1 MILCPCKKCGNI
13 YWHFREVV
21 YEHLVVDG
29 FIRGYKKWIF
39 HGECTSSGTSST
51 INPTYPDT
59 DYHHQYV
66 RQDDMEDMLRDAFNM
81 RSHGEQSFPPDFII
95 SEDCNITGN
104 VFCETGTSS
113 CQDMKRLIKD
123 LGLGYDKIHSCPND
137 CMLYWG
143 DQKNQ
148 QSCHLCGK
156 SRWMNSN
163 TEDVNTDEGGA
174 QLRKKPV
181 KVLRYFPLILR
192 LQRLFMSSKT
202 AESMT
207 WHNDQWTDD
216 GLLKHPADSLAWK
229 SFDSKFPS
237 FASDPRNVR
246 LGLAADG
253 FNPFKIMST
262 SYSTW
267 PVVLVPYN
275 LPPWI
280 CMKQSSFILS
290 MIIPGEKGPENDID
304 IYLQPLIEELKQLWS
319 GVETYNVLRKEN
331 FNLRAALL
339 WTINDF
345 SAYANLSGWST
356 KGRYACPCCAAQT
369 CSKWLYNGKKFSYM
383 GHRRWLDENH
393 KFRFQRTLF
402 DGTEEYRGA
411 PEQTVGSEILFML
424 KDINFSYGKMNQP
437 PTTQTRR
444 RSRDES
450 DDESDEEDDPNE
462 AEMWKKRS
470 IFFELPYWK
479 HNILRHNLDVM
490 NIEKNVCENI
500 IGTILNVDGKSKD
513 NLQSRLDLVDMR
525 IRRDLHPQI
534 LPNGKYRLPPSIFSM
549 SKKEKEVFCMVLKDI
564 KVPDAYASNISR
576 CVSFKDRRLYS
587 LKSHDYHILMQDLLP
602 IALRCCMSKNVTSC
616 IIELSNIMKAICGK
630 VLNVE
635 ELEKVQDRATL
646 TLYNLEKIFPHSFFT
661 IMVHLV
667 IHLPHEAILGGPSYC
682 RNKRYPEGSIA
693 EGYLAEEC
701 MTFCSR
707 YLEDAETRLNRP
719 SRNAGLNDHD
729 LAETYLFQS
738 YGEPIGKVEIVE
750 LDDISWIQAHR
761 YVLFH
766 HDSMEPL
773 RNEYKQIL
781 RSRARS
787 RRLQHREINKLFTES
802 FHEWLSQT
810 VWSGK
815 DVNDEIKWLS
825 QGPNKVIKR
834 YSAFLINGYRFH
846 TKYRKRMRRT
856 QNCRVVVNSSI
867 TSYASARD
875 SNPVEGNVEYYGL
888 LTDIIELDYY
898 GRWKVILFRCDWDD
912 VNTARGIKKDQFG
925 FTMVNFSR
933 LIHTGQQL
941 MDKPYV
947 FSSQVKQVFYSKDPT
962 DEGWYVVLRNTPR
975 DLFDMGNGSRDDIV
989 ERSETLPFPEQNLDE
1004 NIPSTRKMRRRRLR
1018 GLSIVQNTL
1027 NSEEGNSEQQTAV
1040 GSSNVPE
1047 TLDEPEEFQTENG
1060 GTRRVRGRT
1069 LLSDL
1074 YDLDPAN
1081 RVKVSRNTYGQP
1093 VGSEARL
1100 LAGYI
1105 GILARNAN
1113 MLPINYESW
1122 HHMPDSNKNQALANI
1137 KVSDDYIKKTLGK
1150 KRRDNKSIL
1159 KKQYFKKD
1167 ISLEEKLRN
1176 VPPGM
1181 LRYQWEDAVR
1191 FWNSKKGED
1200 RERVG
1205 ISSRQKQKFTHTA
1218 GSRSF
1223 ASVAEAEEVKSGQ
1236 KVGRLQLFEI
1246 THKKKDGSPMTSE
1259 AGEIMEKLKDKK
1271 VEYKATASTDSSV
1284 NLENIDNRII
1294 TEVLG
1299 PERYGRVRFQ
1309 GSGVTPTQY
1318 FGSGSQQYMPS
1329 GSQAKAEVQRL
1340 RDQMAQMQ
1348 ANTVE
1353 QIAEVQRKYEELQQQ
1368 LRAEAAAAAREAE
1381 HRKKYDD
1388 LQLQLQQMM
1397 QMFQQSQK
1405 PPS

>member
-1 MILCPCKKCGNI
+1 MRCRLKVINAIVKEENGTDNVLPDFAEVYSFIGSVFDPGTSGYYRAPELIFGATKCTTTIDICSRYVQPLFPSKSG
-13 YWHFREVV
+13 V
-21 YEHLVVDG
+21 G
-29 FIRGYKKWIF
+29 Q
-39 HGECTSSGTSST
+39 CTSSGTSST

-59 DYHHQYV
+59 DYHQYV
-66 RQDDMEDMLRDAFNM
+66 RQDDMKDMLRDAFNM

-104 VFCETGTSS
+104 VFCETGTSAPNEEPNEEAAKFYNLLNEMNEELYEGS
-113 CQDMKRLIKD
+113 KYSKLSFCIRLFHLKCLGGWTGNSFTMLLEFLREMFPFAKIPQCCQDMKRLIKD

-148 QSCHLCGK
+148 QSCHVCGK
-156 SRWMNSN
+156 SSWMNSN

-181 KVLRYFPLILR
+181 KVLRYFPLIPR

-202 AESMT
+202 AESMR
-207 WHNDQWTDD
+207 WHNDQRTDD
-216 GLLKHPADSLAWK
+216 GLLRHPADSLAWK
-229 SFDSKFPS
+229 SFDSKFLS

-267 PVVLVPYN
+267 P
-275 LPPWI
+275 
-280 CMKQSSFILS
+280 
-290 MIIPGEKGPENDID
+290 
-304 IYLQPLIEELKQLWS
+304 PLIEELKQLWS
-319 GVETYNVLRKEN
+319 GVETYDVLRKKN
-331 FNLRAALL
+331 FNLLAALL
-339 WTINDF
+339 CTINDF
-345 SAYANLSGWST
+345 PAYANLSGWST
-356 KGRYACPCCAAQT
+356 KGHYACPCCAAQT

-411 PEQTVGSEILFML
+411 PEQTVGSKILFML

-437 PTTQTRR
+437 PITQIRR

-462 AEMWKKRS
+462 AELWKKRS
-470 IFFELPYWK
+470 IFFELPYWE

-490 NIEKNVCENI
+490 HIEKNACENI
-500 IGTILNVDGKSKD
+500 IGTTLNVDGKSKD

-525 IRRDLHPQI
+525 IRRDLHPQV

-549 SKKEKEVFCMVLKDI
+549 SKKEKEVFYMVLKDI

-646 TLYNLEKIFPHSFFT
+646 TLCNLEKIFPPSFFT

-667 IHLPHEAILGGPSYC
+667 IHFPHEAILGGPIFYRWMFLSKLKSYC
-682 RNKRYPEGSIA
+682 RNKRYPEGSIT

-766 HDSMEPL
+766 HDSIELL

-825 QGPNKVIKR
+825 QGLNRVIKR
-834 YSAFLINGYRFH
+834 YSAFLINGYGFH
-846 TKYRKRMRRT
+846 TKYRERMRRT
-856 QNCRVVVNSSI
+856 QNCGVVVNSSI

-875 SNPVEGNVEYYGL
+875 SNPVEGNVEHYGL
-888 LTDIIELDYY
+888 LTDIIKLDYY
-898 GRWKVILFRCDWDD
+898 GRWKVILFQCDWAD
-912 VNTARGIKKDQFG
+912 VNTARGIKKDHFG

-941 MDKPYV
+941 MDEPYV
-947 FSSQVKQVFYSKDPT
+947 FSFQVKQVFYSKDPT
-962 DEGWYVVLRNTPR
+962 NEVWYVVLRNTPR

-1004 NIPSTRKMRRRRLR
+1004 NIPST
-1018 GLSIVQNTL
+1018 STQ
-1027 NSEEGNSEQQTAV
+1027 
-1040 GSSNVPE
+1040 
-1047 TLDEPEEFQTENG
+1047 
-1060 GTRRVRGRT
+1060 
-1069 LLSDL
+1069 
-1074 YDLDPAN
+1074 
-1081 RVKVSRNTYGQP
+1081 
-1093 VGSEARL
+1093 
-1100 LAGYI
+1100 
-1105 GILARNAN
+1105 
-1113 MLPINYESW
+1113 
-1122 HHMPDSNKNQALANI
+1122 
-1137 KVSDDYIKKTLGK
+1137 
-1150 KRRDNKSIL
+1150 
-1159 KKQYFKKD
+1159 
-1167 ISLEEKLRN
+1167 
-1176 VPPGM
+1176 
-1181 LRYQWEDAVR
+1181 YQWVRDDVNED
-1191 FWNSKKGED
+1191 
-1200 RERVG
+1200 
-1205 ISSRQKQKFTHTA
+1205 I
-1218 GSRSF
+1218 
-1223 ASVAEAEEVKSGQ
+1223 
-1236 KVGRLQLFEI
+1236 
-1246 THKKKDGSPMTSE
+1246 
-1259 AGEIMEKLKDKK
+1259 
-1271 VEYKATASTDSSV
+1271 
-1284 NLENIDNRII
+1284 
-1294 TEVLG
+1294 
-1299 PERYGRVRFQ
+1299 
-1309 GSGVTPTQY
+1309 
-1318 FGSGSQQYMPS
+1318 
-1329 GSQAKAEVQRL
+1329 
-1340 RDQMAQMQ
+1340 
-1348 ANTVE
+1348 
-1353 QIAEVQRKYEELQQQ
+1353 YE
-1368 LRAEAAAAAREAE
+1368 
-1381 HRKKYDD
+1381 
-1388 LQLQLQQMM
+1388 
-1397 QMFQQSQK
+1397 
-1405 PPS
+1405 

>member
-13 YWHFREVV
+13 YWHSREVV
-21 YEHLVVDG
+21 YEHLIVDG

-59 DYHHQYV
+59 DYHQNV

-95 SEDCNITGN
+95 FEDCNITGN
-104 VFCETGTSS
+104 VFCETGTSVPNEERNEEAAKFYNLLNEMNEELYEGSKYSKLSFCIRLFHLKCLGGWTGNSFTMLLEFLREMFPFAKIPQS

-148 QSCHLCGK
+148 QSCHVCGK

-181 KVLRYFPLILR
+181 KVLRYFPLIPR

-207 WHNDQWTDD
+207 WHNDQRTDD
-216 GLLKHPADSLAWK
+216 GLLRHPADSLAWK

-290 MIIPGEKGPENDID
+290 MIIPGEKGPGNDID
-304 IYLQPLIEELKQLWS
+304 IYLQPLIKELKQLWS
-319 GVETYNVLRKEN
+319 GVETYDVLRKEN

-345 SAYANLSGWST
+345 LAYANLSGWST

-424 KDINFSYGKMNQP
+424 KDINFSYGKINQP
-437 PTTQTRR
+437 PITQTRR

-462 AEMWKKRS
+462 AELWKKRS
-470 IFFELPYWK
+470 IFFELPYWE

-490 NIEKNVCENI
+490 HIEKNVCENI

-525 IRRDLHPQI
+525 IRRDLHPQV

-564 KVPDAYASNISR
+564 KVPDAFLS
-576 CVSFKDRRLYS
+576 K
-587 LKSHDYHILMQDLLP
+587 LK
-602 IALRCCMSKNVTSC
+602 
-616 IIELSNIMKAICGK
+616 
-630 VLNVE
+630 
-635 ELEKVQDRATL
+635 
-646 TLYNLEKIFPHSFFT
+646 
-661 IMVHLV
+661 
-667 IHLPHEAILGGPSYC
+667 SYC

-825 QGPNKVIKR
+825 QGPNRVIKR

-846 TKYRKRMRRT
+846 TKYRERMRRT
-856 QNCRVVVNSSI
+856 QNCGVVVNSSI
-867 TSYASARD
+867 TSYASAKD

-898 GRWKVILFRCDWDD
+898 GRWKVILFRCDWAD

-941 MDKPYV
+941 MDEPYV

-1018 GLSIVQNTL
+1018 GLSIVQNTP

-1081 RVKVSRNTYGQP
+1081 RVKVSRNTYGLP

-1137 KVSDDYIKKTLGK
+1137 KDRFALEVSDDYIKKTLGK
-1150 KRRDNKSIL
+1150 KWRDNKSTL

-1246 THKKKDGSPMTSE
+1246 THRKKDGSPMTSE

-1271 VEYKATASTDSSV
+1271 VEYEATASTDSSV

-1309 GSGVTPTQY
+1309 GSGITPTQY

-1368 LRAEAAAAAREAE
+1368 LRAEAVEREAAAAEREAAAAAREAE

-1405 PPS
+1405 PSS

>member
-21 YEHLVVDG
+21 YEHLIVDG

-59 DYHHQYV
+59 DYHQYV

-95 SEDCNITGN
+95 SEDCNIGGN
-104 VFCETGTSS
+104 VFCETGTSAPNEEPNEEAAKVDRKLFSMLLKFLREMFPFAKIPQS

-143 DQKNQ
+143 DQNDCMLYWGDQKKQ
-148 QSCHLCGK
+148 QSCHVCGK

-181 KVLRYFPLILR
+181 KVLRYFPLIPR

-202 AESMT
+202 AESMR
-207 WHNDQWTDD
+207 WHNDQRTDD
-216 GLLKHPADSLAWK
+216 GLLRHPADSLAWK

-237 FASDPRNVR
+237 FASDPWNVR

-267 PVVLVPYN
+267 LVVLVPYN

-280 CMKQSSFILS
+280 CMKQSLFILS
-290 MIIPGEKGPENDID
+290 MIIPGEK
-304 IYLQPLIEELKQLWS
+304 
-319 GVETYNVLRKEN
+319 LRE
-331 FNLRAALL
+331 
-339 WTINDF
+339 DE
-345 SAYANLSGWST
+345 ST
-356 KGRYACPCCAAQT
+356 P
-369 CSKWLYNGKKFSYM
+369 
-383 GHRRWLDENH
+383 
-393 KFRFQRTLF
+393 
-402 DGTEEYRGA
+402 
-411 PEQTVGSEILFML
+411 I
-424 KDINFSYGKMNQP
+424 
-437 PTTQTRR
+437 TQTRR
-444 RSRDES
+444 SSRDES
-450 DDESDEEDDPNE
+450 MMNLTRDDDESDEEDDPNE
-462 AEMWKKRS
+462 AELWKKRRS
-470 IFFELPYWK
+470 IFFELPYWE

-490 NIEKNVCENI
+490 HIEKNVCENI

-525 IRRDLHPQI
+525 IRCDLHPQV

-635 ELEKVQDRATL
+635 ELEKVQDRAAL
-646 TLYNLEKIFPHSFFT
+646 TLCNLEKIFPPSFFT
-661 IMVHLV
+661 IMVHSV
-667 IHLPHEAILGGPSYC
+667 IHLPHEALLGGPVFYRWMYPIERFLSKLKSYC
-682 RNKRYPEGSIA
+682 GNKLYPEGSIA

-781 RSRARS
+781 RSRACS

-815 DVNDEIKWLS
+815 DINDEIKWLS
-825 QGPNKVIKR
+825 QGPNRVIKR

-846 TKYRKRMRRT
+846 TKYRERMRRT
-856 QNCRVVVNSSI
+856 QNCGVVVNSSI

-898 GRWKVILFRCDWDD
+898 GRWKVILFRCDWAD

-941 MDKPYV
+941 MDEPYV

-962 DEGWYVVLRNTPR
+962 DEGWYVVLWNTPR

-1004 NIPSTRKMRRRRLR
+1004 NIPSTRKMRRRRLH
-1018 GLSIVQNTL
+1018 GLSIVQNTP

-1081 RVKVSRNTYGQP
+1081 RVK
-1093 VGSEARL
+1093 
-1100 LAGYI
+1100 
-1105 GILARNAN
+1105 
-1113 MLPINYESW
+1113 
-1122 HHMPDSNKNQALANI
+1122 
-1137 KVSDDYIKKTLGK
+1137 
-1150 KRRDNKSIL
+1150 
-1159 KKQYFKKD
+1159 KD
-1167 ISLEEKLRN
+1167 ISLKEKLRN

-1246 THKKKDGSPMTSE
+1246 THRKKDGSPMTSE

-1271 VEYKATASTDSSV
+1271 AEYEETASTDSSV

-1318 FGSGSQQYMPS
+1318 FGSGSQQYMPF

-1353 QIAEVQRKYEELQQQ
+1353 QIAEVQQKYAELQQQ
-1368 LRAEAAAAAREAE
+1368 LRAEAAEREAVAAEREAAAAVREAE

>member
-1 MILCPCKKCGNI
+1 MIICPCKKCGNI

-21 YEHLVVDG
+21 YEHLIVDG
-29 FIRGYKKWIF
+29 FIRGYKKWTF
-39 HGECTSSGTSST
+39 HGECTTSGTSST

-59 DYHHQYV
+59 DYHQHV

-81 RSHGEQSFPPDFII
+81 RSHGEQSFPHDFII
-95 SEDCNITGN
+95 SEDCNIGGM
-104 VFCETGTSS
+104 FFA
-113 CQDMKRLIKD
+113 KREQ
-123 LGLGYDKIHSCPND
+123 
-137 CMLYWG
+137 G

-148 QSCHLCGK
+148 QSCHVCGK

-181 KVLRYFPLILR
+181 KVLRYFPLIPR

-202 AESMT
+202 AESMR

-216 GLLKHPADSLAWK
+216 GLLRHPADSLAWK

-280 CMKQSSFILS
+280 CMKQFSFILS
-290 MIIPGEKGPENDID
+290 MIIPGEKGPGNDID

-319 GVETYNVLRKEN
+319 GVEAYDVLRKEN
-331 FNLRAALL
+331 YNLRVALL

-345 SAYANLSGWST
+345 PAYANLSGWST

-411 PEQTVGSEILFML
+411 PEQTIGSEILFML

-437 PTTQTRR
+437 PITQKGEDRGMNLMMNLTKRMILMR
-444 RSRDES
+444 RSCGR
-450 DDESDEEDDPNE
+450 
-462 AEMWKKRS
+462 KG
-470 IFFELPYWK
+470 
-479 HNILRHNLDVM
+479 
-490 NIEKNVCENI
+490 NVCENI

-525 IRRDLHPQI
+525 IRRDLHPQV

-549 SKKEKEVFCMVLKDI
+549 LKKEKEVFCMVLKDI

-602 IALRCCMSKNVTSC
+602 IALWCCMSKNVTSC

-635 ELEKVQDRATL
+635 ELEKVQDRAAL
-646 TLYNLEKIFPHSFFT
+646 TLCNLEKIFPPSFFT

-667 IHLPHEAILGGPSYC
+667 IHLPRSNPWWTGFLSMDVSHRKSYC

-738 YGEPIGKVEIVE
+738 YGEPIGKVEIV
-750 LDDISWIQAHR
+750 
-761 YVLFH
+761 
-766 HDSMEPL
+766 
-773 RNEYKQIL
+773 
-781 RSRARS
+781 
-787 RRLQHREINKLFTES
+787 
-802 FHEWLSQT
+802 
-810 VWSGK
+810 WSGK

-825 QGPNKVIKR
+825 QGPNRVIKR

-846 TKYRKRMRRT
+846 TKYRERMRRT
-856 QNCRVVVNSSI
+856 QNCGVVVNSSI

-898 GRWKVILFRCDWDD
+898 GRWKVILFGVIGLMLILFEELNRSIWFYNGEFLSLDSHW
-912 VNTARGIKKDQFG
+912 T
-925 FTMVNFSR
+925 TM
-933 LIHTGQQL
+933 
-941 MDKPYV
+941 MDEPYV

-962 DEGWYVVLRNTPR
+962 DEGWYVVHRNTPR

-1004 NIPSTRKMRRRRLR
+1004 NIPRKMRRRRLR
-1018 GLSIVQNTL
+1018 GLSIVQNTP

-1047 TLDEPEEFQTENG
+1047 TLDEPEEFQIENG

-1137 KVSDDYIKKTLGK
+1137 KDRFALEVSDDYIKK
-1150 KRRDNKSIL
+1150 
-1159 KKQYFKKD
+1159 
-1167 ISLEEKLRN
+1167 KL
-1176 VPPGM
+1176 
-1181 LRYQWEDAVR
+1181 
-1191 FWNSKKGED
+1191 
-1200 RERVG
+1200 
-1205 ISSRQKQKFTHTA
+1205 

-1271 VEYKATASTDSSV
+1271 AEYEATTSTDSSV

-1329 GSQAKAEVQRL
+1329 GSQAKVEVQRL
-1340 RDQMAQMQ
+1340 RDQIAQMQ

-1368 LRAEAAAAAREAE
+1368 LRAEAAEREAAAAAREAE

>member
-13 YWHFREVV
+13 YWHSREVV
-21 YEHLVVDG
+21 YEHLIVDG

-59 DYHHQYV
+59 DYHQNV

-104 VFCETGTSS
+104 VFCETGTSAPNEEPNEEAAKFYNLLNEMNEELYEGSKYSKLSFCIRLFHLKCLGGWTGNSFTMLLEFLREMFPFAKIPQS
-113 CQDMKRLIKD
+113 CQDMKRLIID

-148 QSCHLCGK
+148 QSCHVCGK

-181 KVLRYFPLILR
+181 KVLRYFPLIPR

-207 WHNDQWTDD
+207 WHNDQRTDD
-216 GLLKHPADSLAWK
+216 GLLRHPADSLAWK

-290 MIIPGEKGPENDID
+290 MIIPGEKGPGNDID
-304 IYLQPLIEELKQLWS
+304 IYLQPLIKELKQLWS
-319 GVETYNVLRKEN
+319 GVETYDVLRKEN

-345 SAYANLSGWST
+345 PAYANLSGWST
-356 KGRYACPCCAAQT
+356 KGHYACPCCAAQT

-383 GHRRWLDENH
+383 GHCRWLDENH

-411 PEQTVGSEILFML
+411 PKQTVGSEILFML
-424 KDINFSYGKMNQP
+424 KDINFSYGKINQP
-437 PTTQTRR
+437 PITQTRR

-462 AEMWKKRS
+462 AELWKKRS
-470 IFFELPYWK
+470 IFFELPYWE

-490 NIEKNVCENI
+490 HIKKNVCENI

-525 IRRDLHPQI
+525 IRRDLHPQV

-635 ELEKVQDRATL
+635 ELEKVQDRAAL
-646 TLYNLEKIFPHSFFT
+646 TLCNLEKIFPPSFFT

-667 IHLPHEAILGGPSYC
+667 IHLPHEAILGGPVFYRWMYPIERFLSKLKSYC

-825 QGPNKVIKR
+825 QGPNRVIKR

-846 TKYRKRMRRT
+846 TKYRERMRRT
-856 QNCRVVVNSSI
+856 QNCGVVVNSSI

-898 GRWKVILFRCDWDD
+898 GRWKVILFRCDWAD

-941 MDKPYV
+941 MDEPYV

-1004 NIPSTRKMRRRRLR
+1004 NIPST
-1018 GLSIVQNTL
+1018 STQ
-1027 NSEEGNSEQQTAV
+1027 
-1040 GSSNVPE
+1040 
-1047 TLDEPEEFQTENG
+1047 
-1060 GTRRVRGRT
+1060 
-1069 LLSDL
+1069 
-1074 YDLDPAN
+1074 
-1081 RVKVSRNTYGQP
+1081 
-1093 VGSEARL
+1093 
-1100 LAGYI
+1100 
-1105 GILARNAN
+1105 
-1113 MLPINYESW
+1113 
-1122 HHMPDSNKNQALANI
+1122 
-1137 KVSDDYIKKTLGK
+1137 
-1150 KRRDNKSIL
+1150 
-1159 KKQYFKKD
+1159 
-1167 ISLEEKLRN
+1167 
-1176 VPPGM
+1176 
-1181 LRYQWEDAVR
+1181 YQWVRDDVNED
-1191 FWNSKKGED
+1191 
-1200 RERVG
+1200 
-1205 ISSRQKQKFTHTA
+1205 I
-1218 GSRSF
+1218 
-1223 ASVAEAEEVKSGQ
+1223 
-1236 KVGRLQLFEI
+1236 
-1246 THKKKDGSPMTSE
+1246 
-1259 AGEIMEKLKDKK
+1259 
-1271 VEYKATASTDSSV
+1271 
-1284 NLENIDNRII
+1284 
-1294 TEVLG
+1294 
-1299 PERYGRVRFQ
+1299 
-1309 GSGVTPTQY
+1309 
-1318 FGSGSQQYMPS
+1318 
-1329 GSQAKAEVQRL
+1329 
-1340 RDQMAQMQ
+1340 
-1348 ANTVE
+1348 
-1353 QIAEVQRKYEELQQQ
+1353 YE
-1368 LRAEAAAAAREAE
+1368 
-1381 HRKKYDD
+1381 
-1388 LQLQLQQMM
+1388 
-1397 QMFQQSQK
+1397 
-1405 PPS
+1405 

>member
-1 MILCPCKKCGNI
+1 MDRCLGFKGYKIKGIGVRGLSKSIPKPSLHRRTRPSVVSPSARPSAASPSHSSFRTNWTVYNSVYVHAGETVKVPEVNSSARKEKSGPKPITIPIVLKMSEFDHKPLFAGESGVDQKCGNI

-21 YEHLVVDG
+21 YEHLIVDG

-59 DYHHQYV
+59 NYHQYV

-104 VFCETGTSS
+104 VFCETGTSAPNEEPNEEAAKFYNLLNEMNEELYEGSKYSKLSFCICLFHLKCLGGWTGNSFTMLLEFLREMFPFAKIPQS

-123 LGLGYDKIHSCPND
+123 LGLGYNKIHSCPND

-148 QSCHLCGK
+148 QSCHVCGK

-181 KVLRYFPLILR
+181 KVLRYFPLIPR

-207 WHNDQWTDD
+207 WHNDQRIDD
-216 GLLKHPADSLAWK
+216 GLLRHPADSLAWK
-229 SFDSKFPS
+229 SFDSKFSS

-267 PVVLVPYN
+267 P
-275 LPPWI
+275 
-280 CMKQSSFILS
+280 
-290 MIIPGEKGPENDID
+290 
-304 IYLQPLIEELKQLWS
+304 PLIEELKQLWS
-319 GVETYNVLRKEN
+319 GVETYDVLRKEN

-345 SAYANLSGWST
+345 PAYANLSGWST

-383 GHRRWLDENH
+383 GHRRW
-393 KFRFQRTLF
+393 
-402 DGTEEYRGA
+402 
-411 PEQTVGSEILFML
+411 
-424 KDINFSYGKMNQP
+424 
-437 PTTQTRR
+437 R

-462 AEMWKKRS
+462 AELWKKRS
-470 IFFELPYWK
+470 IFFELPYWE

-490 NIEKNVCENI
+490 HIEKNVCENI

-525 IRRDLHPQI
+525 IRRDLHPQV

-602 IALRCCMSKNVTSC
+602 IALRCCMLKNVTSC

-635 ELEKVQDRATL
+635 ELEKVQDRAAL
-646 TLYNLEKIFPHSFFT
+646 TLCNLEKIFPPSFFT

-667 IHLPHEAILGGPSYC
+667 IHLPHEAILGGPVFYRWMYPIERFLSKLKSYC

-750 LDDISWIQAHR
+750 LDDISWIQARR

-825 QGPNKVIKR
+825 QGPNRVIKR

-846 TKYRKRMRRT
+846 TKYRERMRRT
-856 QNCRVVVNSSI
+856 QNCGVVVNSSI

-898 GRWKVILFRCDWDD
+898 GRWKVILFRCDWAD
-912 VNTARGIKKDQFG
+912 VNTARGIKKD
-925 FTMVNFSR
+925 
-933 LIHTGQQL
+933 
-941 MDKPYV
+941 
-947 FSSQVKQVFYSKDPT
+947 
-962 DEGWYVVLRNTPR
+962 
-975 DLFDMGNGSRDDIV
+975 
-989 ERSETLPFPEQNLDE
+989 
-1004 NIPSTRKMRRRRLR
+1004 
-1018 GLSIVQNTL
+1018 
-1027 NSEEGNSEQQTAV
+1027 
-1040 GSSNVPE
+1040 
-1047 TLDEPEEFQTENG
+1047 
-1060 GTRRVRGRT
+1060 
-1069 LLSDL
+1069 
-1074 YDLDPAN
+1074 
-1081 RVKVSRNTYGQP
+1081 
-1093 VGSEARL
+1093 
-1100 LAGYI
+1100 
-1105 GILARNAN
+1105 
-1113 MLPINYESW
+1113 
-1122 HHMPDSNKNQALANI
+1122 
-1137 KVSDDYIKKTLGK
+1137 
-1150 KRRDNKSIL
+1150 
-1159 KKQYFKKD
+1159 
-1167 ISLEEKLRN
+1167 
-1176 VPPGM
+1176 
-1181 LRYQWEDAVR
+1181 
-1191 FWNSKKGED
+1191 
-1200 RERVG
+1200 
-1205 ISSRQKQKFTHTA
+1205 
-1218 GSRSF
+1218 
-1223 ASVAEAEEVKSGQ
+1223 
-1236 KVGRLQLFEI
+1236 
-1246 THKKKDGSPMTSE
+1246 
-1259 AGEIMEKLKDKK
+1259 
-1271 VEYKATASTDSSV
+1271 
-1284 NLENIDNRII
+1284 
-1294 TEVLG
+1294 
-1299 PERYGRVRFQ
+1299 
-1309 GSGVTPTQY
+1309 
-1318 FGSGSQQYMPS
+1318 
-1329 GSQAKAEVQRL
+1329 
-1340 RDQMAQMQ
+1340 
-1348 ANTVE
+1348 
-1353 QIAEVQRKYEELQQQ
+1353 
-1368 LRAEAAAAAREAE
+1368 
-1381 HRKKYDD
+1381 
-1388 LQLQLQQMM
+1388 
-1397 QMFQQSQK
+1397 
-1405 PPS
+1405 